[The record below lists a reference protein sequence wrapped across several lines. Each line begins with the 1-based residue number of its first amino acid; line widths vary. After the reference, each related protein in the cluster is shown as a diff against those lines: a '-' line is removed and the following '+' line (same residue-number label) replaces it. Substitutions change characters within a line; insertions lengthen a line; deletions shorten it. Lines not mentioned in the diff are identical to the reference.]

1 MISNYNGQYP
11 LSDSEFISYS
21 SIQRKP
27 VLRIF
32 ETNDLPLHRGDFTSQ
47 HAVMVRSRQLSEI
60 AGLMDE
66 SLSDQP
72 TLKRF
77 SRYNQSMR
85 SRPSSYVC
93 DVEPGSSQQQQPH
106 TCSKI
111 NSRLKTGFF
120 SGNWTLR
127 SKKEQKMR
135 PSVHDITAIK
145 FEKSHAT
152 LNLLIS
158 TNIKKFRSSN
168 LAAVE
173 SPLISTNAIKSNFPI
188 PLEQHF
194 QDQCCHVNNSVTS
207 SYVRSDN
214 LTSLHDHRIL
224 PTSLHHRNF
233 TFFIIYRSE
242 KFCADSERESGSA
255 VQTKITSTQFKHS
268 PKTFT
273 RLSTRDSS
281 IAAGQLERIVPI
293 ELTTSNGQNQFV
305 LYAHIFSSQLKKK
318 FLKC

>member
-1 MISNYNGQYP
+1 MQ
-11 LSDSEFISYS
+11 
-21 SIQRKP
+21 
-27 VLRIF
+27 
-32 ETNDLPLHRGDFTSQ
+32 
-47 HAVMVRSRQLSEI
+47 I

-66 SLSDQP
+66 SVSDQP

-85 SRPSSYVC
+85 SRPSSHVC

-135 PSVHDITAIK
+135 PSVHDITAVK
-145 FEKSHAT
+145 FEKS
-152 LNLLIS
+152 
-158 TNIKKFRSSN
+158 SSN
-168 LAAVE
+168 LAAAE
-173 SPLISTNAIKSNFPI
+173 SPLISTNSIRSNFLL
-188 PLEQHF
+188 PLQQHF
-194 QDQCCHVNNSVTS
+194 QDQCCHVNNSAPS
-207 SYVRSDN
+207 NYVPSDN

-233 TFFIIYRSE
+233 TSD
-242 KFCADSERESGSA
+242 KCCADSERESGST
-255 VQTKITSTQFKHS
+255 VQTRIAPTQFKHS

-273 RLSTRDSS
+273 RLSARDSS
-281 IAAGQLERIVPI
+281 VAAGQLERIVPI
-293 ELTTSNGQNQFV
+293 ELITSNGQNQFI
-305 LYAHIFSSQLKKK
+305 LYAYIYSLPQLFEVPK
-318 FLKC
+318 FLKSYDIYMKHS